1 MYSAPPVCLCDA
13 YGCCRLSEGLTRD
26 QSFARQLAR
35 KYGGGAGGG
44 GARGF
49 GGVGGVVVGGG
60 PPPTVSSVTNWQ
72 TPKPS
77 KAGGGGGGGESGG
90 ENGGGETGGGGVV
103 NTTAAGITVD
113 SWLDKYELGEYA
125 EGIKGAGYNSMRF
138 LKAACEE
145 VRQRQDKRH
154 THPSLFF
161 LAVFLDGVLEVLCFI
176 VTPCDF
182 LLLLLLLLQNRRSID
197 QPIRIWRR

>member
-1 MYSAPPVCLCDA
+1 MYVLCTTCLCNA

-35 KYGGGAGGG
+35 KYGGGGAAAAAV

-49 GGVGGVVVGGG
+49 GGVLVGGG
-60 PPPTVSSVTNWQ
+60 PPPTVSSVTDWQ
-72 TPKPS
+72 TPKLS
-77 KAGGGGGGGESGG
+77 KAGGGGESGG
-90 ENGGGETGGGGVV
+90 ENGGGGDTGGGGGGGVV
-103 NTTAAGITVD
+103 NMTAAGITVD

-145 VRQRQDKRH
+145 VRQH
-154 THPSLFF
+154 
-161 LAVFLDGVLEVLCFI
+161 
-176 VTPCDF
+176 
-182 LLLLLLLLQNRRSID
+182 
-197 QPIRIWRR
+197 